1 MDAFD
6 RDTQSPDV
14 ETLQGALSD
23 ILSMKLTSKL
33 SEIFENCSDSGN
45 DENLPAGRKENDFF
59 PLNEQN

>member
-1 MDAFD
+1 VDAFD
-6 RDTQSPDV
+6 RDSKSPDV

-45 DENLPAGRKENDFF
+45 GNDGDIPTGNDLDEV
-59 PLNEQN
+59 